1 MFCIRWFI
9 NRLRKKKPENLKGW
23 ISYTGLMIYL
33 QDRLILEVSKIRE
46 KWPFEFFFFSYG
58 EALCLFSRKNS
69 FSHDLYSCPFV
80 LILLFSKNGIVHGNV
95 IFPFFSSL
103 VWIKSFWNM
112 GRKKKKKKKCEKFR
126 CKWILLEFAWAAVK
140 CRVLLYTG

>member
-1 MFCIRWFI
+1 MEKETWKSEGLNIVY
-9 NRLRKKKPENLKGW
+9 W
-23 ISYTGLMIYL
+23 IDDLLFGRSIDPRSIQNPWEMAVWI
-33 QDRLILEVSKIRE
+33 
-46 KWPFEFFFFSYG
+46 FFFSYG
-58 EALCLFSRKNS
+58 EILCLFSRKNS
-69 FSHDLYSCPFV
+69 FSHDLYSCSFV
-80 LILLFSKNGIVHGNV
+80 LILLFSENGIVHGNV